1 MKRTVLF
8 LSIFVA
14 SPAFAQEAGGGAANT
29 VPANPA
35 VSAAASQWESVSRY
49 LQAAAEQMPEAD
61 YSYRPTPEVRSFGEL
76 IGHVAGAQQMFCAA
90 ALGEEPPA
98 EDAVEKS
105 AKSKAALVEA
115 LKKSSEYCARA
126 YDQSDAQALAMVEM
140 FGRNQPRLN
149 VLVVNA
155 THDNEHYGNIV
166 TYMRMKGMVPPSSQP
181 RR

>member
-1 MKRTVLF
+1 MKRTALF
-8 LSIFVA
+8 LTVLCA
-14 SPAFAQEAGGGAANT
+14 SPALAQAPNDPPPNA
-29 VPANPA
+29 A
-35 VSAAASQWESVSRY
+35 VSAAGAAWKSVSAY
-49 LQAAAEQMPEAD
+49 LQAAAEQVPEAD

-76 IGHVAGAQQMFCAA
+76 IGHVAGSQQMFCAA
-90 ALGEEPPA
+90 AMGEQPPE

-105 AKSKAALVEA
+105 AKTKAELVEA

-126 YDQSDAQALAMVEM
+126 YAQTDAQVVGSVKM
-140 FGRNQPRLN
+140 FGQEMPKLN
-149 VLVVNA
+149 VLVMNA